1 MRTIPI
7 PIALKQLII
16 ANNKILQIHRREL
29 MEQIDVANIDMMA
42 VLKLNSTEWKL
53 DIDNMIYVNVT
64 EEKSE

>member
-42 VLKLNSTEWKL
+42 VLKLNPTEWKL
-53 DIDNMIYVNVT
+53 DVDNMIYVNVT